1 MKNIWLIAFAL
12 ASLANLAAVVLENK
26 TLIFITKPLL
36 MPLLAV
42 WLAMETHGG
51 PPRFLKKMVFAAL
64 AFSTLGDV
72 LLLWGEQPFFFM
84 TGLVAFLFAHLSYIG
99 GFTSVKNLDSGL
111 LRGQPSWVLLIAIF
125 AAGLLWLLWPGVP
138 EGMRLPVGIY
148 AAVISAMTLS
158 VINVKEKVTNK
169 ICRTLVAGAL
179 LFMASDSLLAVNKFG
194 SKFPVA
200 GLLIMA
206 TYLAGQFLLVK
217 GVRDVLTASK

>member
-12 ASLANLAAVVLENK
+12 ASLANLAAVVLGNK

-42 WLAMETHGG
+42 WLATETHGG

-64 AFSTLGDV
+64 GFSWLGDV
-72 LLLWGEQPFFFM
+72 LLLWGELPFFFM

-99 GFTSVKNLDSGL
+99 GFSSVKNLDGGL
-111 LRGQPSWVLLIAIF
+111 PRRQPLWVLVIVIF
-125 AAGLLWLLWPGVP
+125 AFALLWLLWAGIP

-148 AAVISAMTLS
+148 AAVISTMTLS
-158 VINVKEKVTNK
+158 VVNAKENVVVK
-169 ICRTLVAGAL
+169 IYQTLVAGAL
-179 LFMASDSLLAVNKFG
+179 LFMASDSLLAMNKFG
-194 SKFPVA
+194 YKFSAA
-200 GLLIMA
+200 GLLVMA

-217 GVRDVLTASK
+217 GVRDILMPRS